1 MTATDLKLQVLI
13 VEDDTA
19 LRNALIKIFQHFGH
33 DVRGAEDGA
42 AMDSLLA
49 ERAAD
54 IIILDVNLPGEE
66 DGVQIARRLRR
77 SSSCGIIML
86 TGRGQIV
93 DKLDGYQSGADLY
106 FVKPVDP
113 VELHAAIVS
122 LGRRLAPAKQAA
134 WQLDAKRS
142 VLLTPRG
149 IEVPLSAQKCA
160 FLKLLF
166 TTPGDTVP
174 RSEIYAALGHADD
187 EYARQR
193 VETMITRLRSDVRS
207 SDPESELPVRARHNL
222 GYAFLADNVR

>member
-1 MTATDLKLQVLI
+1 MSDVPSTLRILV
-13 VEDDTA
+13 VEDEA
-19 LRNALIKIFQHFGH
+19 HLRNALIKIFHYFGH
-33 DVRGAEDGA
+33 DARGVEDGS
-42 AMDSLLA
+42 AMDAALA
-49 ERAAD
+49 EQPAD
-54 IIILDVNLPGEE
+54 IIILDVNLPGE
-66 DGVQIARRLRR
+66 DGLRIAQRLRR
-77 SSSCGIIML
+77 TSACGIIML
-86 TGRGQIV
+86 TGRGQI
-93 DKLDGYQSGADLY
+93 DEKLDGYQSGADLY

-122 LGRRLAPAKQAA
+122 LGRRLVPAELAA

-149 IEVPLSAQKCA
+149 IEVPLSAQKCT

-166 TTPGDTVP
+166 ANPGDTVP
-174 RSEIYAALGHADD
+174 RSEIYAVLGHADD